1 MSIIDISVVVPVY
14 GCNESLIELYE
25 RLTKNLSELHV
36 TYEVIF
42 VDDSCPENAWGLICD
57 IGANDEHVKGIKL
70 SRNFGQ
76 HIAITAGLNKAKG
89 KWIVVMDC
97 DLQDMP
103 EEIGKL
109 YAKAQEGFDIVFAK
123 RARRKDSWFKRV
135 TSASF
140 YKVLGYLSNNLYD
153 AKIANFGIYNK
164 KVIQSVLELGDIKRM
179 LPLMVMWVGFR
190 RCSIEVEHAPRAY
203 GQSQYSFLSRLILAF
218 GVIIGFSEKLLRLIA
233 GLGLTISLATFSY
246 VLWLSAKVYFMG
258 GVVEGWASLMVSIW
272 FFSGLILF
280 AVGVVGIYVGK
291 TFEQTK
297 QRPLYIIDKTFG

>member
-1 MSIIDISVVVPVY
+1 MALIDISVVIPVY
-14 GCNESLIELYE
+14 GCNESLVELHE
-25 RLTKNLSELHV
+25 RLTKNLSELNV
-36 TYEVIF
+36 THEIIF
-42 VDDSCPENAWGLICD
+42 VDDCDPANAWDVICN
-57 IGANDEHVKGIKL
+57 IGYYDKCVKGIKL

-103 EEIGKL
+103 EEISKL

-123 RARRKDSWFKRV
+123 RAKRKDSWFKRV
-135 TSASF
+135 TSTIF
-140 YKVLGYLSNNLYD
+140 YRVLGYLSNNMYD

-164 KVIQSVLELGDIKRM
+164 KVIQSVLEFGDIKRM

-190 RCSIEVEHAPRAY
+190 HCSIEVRHATRAY
-203 GQSQYSFLSRLILAF
+203 GQSQYNFLSRLVLAF
-218 GVIIGFSEKLLRLIA
+218 GGIIGVSEKLLRLIA
-233 GLGLTISLATFSY
+233 GLGLTISFVTLSY
-246 VLWLSAKVYFMG
+246 VLWLITKVYFMG
-258 GVVEGWASLMVSIW
+258 GIVEGWASLMVSIW

-280 AVGVVGIYVGK
+280 AIGIVGIYVGK